1 MKNKR
6 KIRVMA
12 WILTVVMLMTSLA
25 LDALPVMAAP
35 VEGLTYDVSFD
46 TSFTTAEMTF
56 TLQIIDEKIP
66 SEGYNVDIFIKPSG
80 ANDYQQIAW
89 YKGLTD
95 NRLVLAD
102 IQYQYQPLTPGTT
115 YDIRINLKNNDK
127 EIGETVTSFT
137 TKPVTITCE
146 EKQITWFS
154 AEYSLSVAEKDELE
168 AAGITTLKVYPYIQ
182 EKGGELEKANVGGDG
197 IDVLNGNMLLQNLKD
212 NTEYTVYFAG
222 LRDKAEPF
230 LSQFTF
236 KTSKDTRKIQLLS
249 DEIQYCYADFTVAVT
264 GGRDDVET
272 KSYLFL
278 RKKEKPT
285 GEIRSRVRQKK
296 HSPKNSG

>member
-115 YDIRINLKNNDK
+115 YDIRINLKNNHN
-127 EIGETVTSFT
+127 EIG
-137 TKPVTITCE
+137 
-146 EKQITWFS
+146 
-154 AEYSLSVAEKDELE
+154 
-168 AAGITTLKVYPYIQ
+168 
-182 EKGGELEKANVGGDG
+182 
-197 IDVLNGNMLLQNLKD
+197 
-212 NTEYTVYFAG
+212 
-222 LRDKAEPF
+222 
-230 LSQFTF
+230 
-236 KTSKDTRKIQLLS
+236 
-249 DEIQYCYADFTVAVT
+249 
-264 GGRDDVET
+264 
-272 KSYLFL
+272 
-278 RKKEKPT
+278 
-285 GEIRSRVRQKK
+285 
-296 HSPKNSG
+296 